1 MSGGHG
7 SGARQCGLTE
17 LLVFIAAII
26 SGTGSSITS
35 KVLLD
40 LKSEGLT
47 GEVEKFSFPLFQTFG
62 MFAGMTVALI
72 MHYIV
77 QTKMSGF
84 PAKPHDF
91 SGLPQSLT

>member
-1 MSGGHG
+1 MSGGSG
-7 SGARQCGLTE
+7 GGARQCGLTE

-47 GEVEKFSFPLFQTFG
+47 GEVEKFSFPLF
-62 MFAGMTVALI
+62 
-72 MHYIV
+72 
-77 QTKMSGF
+77 
-84 PAKPHDF
+84 
-91 SGLPQSLT
+91 SLCMRRL